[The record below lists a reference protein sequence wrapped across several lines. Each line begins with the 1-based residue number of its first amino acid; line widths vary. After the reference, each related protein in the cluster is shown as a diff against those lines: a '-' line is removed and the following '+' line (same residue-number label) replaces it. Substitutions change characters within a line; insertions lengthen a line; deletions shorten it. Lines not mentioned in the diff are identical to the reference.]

1 MAPNEMN
8 IDPNH
13 IIQTLTN
20 QRNAAMDEIVKMS
33 AIIGALQSQI
43 KDLTKPKEEVNG
55 EAQQ

>member
-33 AIIGALQSQI
+33 AIIGALQAQL
-43 KDLTKPKEEVNG
+43 KQAT
-55 EAQQ
+55 EAKVDVQAVE

>member
-1 MAPNEMN
+1 MAPNEVQ

-33 AIIGALQSQI
+33 AIIGALQEQLKKATGDKS
-43 KDLTKPKEEVNG
+43 NG
-55 EAQQ
+55 EAVE